1 MHRGITGIFQYAL
14 KDWTS
19 IIFGTIS
26 HYEHN
31 FHLFFEKKSTA
42 SIICTFWYNF
52 AVQKLSFIEHATNV
66 FGPRSVLQANLS
78 NEIIYLSVYCHIHG
92 TWVQQEVTQD
102 SLHKTQLMDITSSV
116 T

>member
-1 MHRGITGIFQYAL
+1 MHRGITGIFHYAL

-19 IIFGTIS
+19 ITFGTIS

-31 FHLFFEKKSTA
+31 FHLFFGKKRTA

-66 FGPRSVLQANLS
+66 FDPRSVLQTNLS
-78 NEIIYLSVYCHIHG
+78 NEFMIIYLSVTTWGGVRVLIVYCLSFC
-92 TWVQQEVTQD
+92 TCQT
-102 SLHKTQLMDITSSV
+102 MN
-116 T
+116 

>member
-26 HYEHN
+26 RKEHN

-78 NEIIYLSVYCHIHG
+78 NELIYLSVV
-92 TWVQQEVTQD
+92 TWG
-102 SLHKTQLMDITSSV
+102 SV
-116 T
+116 PRVGCLLLEFLYLSDNELRTRKVS

>member
-19 IIFGTIS
+19 ITFGTITS
-26 HYEHN
+26 IIFIY
-31 FHLFFEKKSTA
+31 FSEKKRTA

-66 FGPRSVLQANLS
+66 FDPRSVLQTNLS
-78 NEIIYLSVYCHIHG
+78 NEFMIIYLSVTTWGGVRVLIVYCLSFC
-92 TWVQQEVTQD
+92 TCQT
-102 SLHKTQLMDITSSV
+102 MN
-116 T
+116 